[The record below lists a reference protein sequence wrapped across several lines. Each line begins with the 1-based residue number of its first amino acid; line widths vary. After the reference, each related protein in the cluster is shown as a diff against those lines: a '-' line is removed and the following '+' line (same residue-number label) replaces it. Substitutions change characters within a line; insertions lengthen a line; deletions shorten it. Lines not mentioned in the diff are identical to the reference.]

1 MLKVAHLITRLDFG
15 GAQANTLY
23 TAAHLD
29 ASRFE
34 VFVVT
39 GRGGRLDPQAGPVR
53 LVYAEKL
60 VHPVSPASDLAAF
73 FELRALLKRER
84 PHVVHTHSSKAGILG
99 RLAAAAA
106 GVPAVVHTFHGFGFH
121 PRQNFLARSFY
132 VLLEKACAALT
143 GALVFVSRSNME
155 TARAAGIGDPGRYRL
170 IRSGVNLAGYPAKT
184 DRAAKRAELGL
195 APGDLVVL
203 SVGNAKPQKNPGD
216 FIEAAARLSAGRPR
230 AKFVFVGGGE
240 QLEDLRAQVKARGL
254 EGVCIFTGWREDSAE
269 LLAAADVFALTSLW
283 EGLPRAL
290 VEALRTGLPAVCYA
304 TDGVTDILKEGVNG
318 FPVPQ
323 GGLEAF
329 CGALAGLLDDDGLRG
344 RLAAGAAATDLAE
357 FDIDFMVRQ
366 QEELYTALLA
376 AGEKS
381 E

>member
-1 MLKVAHLITRLDFG
+1 MLKAAHLITRLDFG

-29 ASRFE
+29 PARFDALIIA
-34 VFVVT
+34 

-53 LVYAEKL
+53 LLYAEKL
-60 VHPVSPASDLAAF
+60 VHPVRPLSDLAAF
-73 FELRALLKRER
+73 FELRALLKREK
-84 PHVVHTHSSKAGILG
+84 PDVAHTHSSKAGILG

-121 PRQNFLARSFY
+121 PRQNFLVRSFY
-132 VLLEKACAALT
+132 VLLEKFCARFSD
-143 GALVFVSRSNME
+143 ALVFVSRSNME

-170 IRSGVNLAGYPAKT
+170 IRSGVKLAGYPAKT
-184 DRAAKRAELGL
+184 DRAARRAELGL
-195 APGDLVVL
+195 SAGDQVVL
-203 SVGNAKPQKNPGD
+203 SIGNAKPQKNPGD
-216 FIEAAARLSAGRPR
+216 FIEAAARLSAARPR

-240 QLEDLRAQVKARGL
+240 QLEDLRSQVRARGL
-254 EGVCIFTGWREDSAE
+254 GGSCIFTGWREDSAE

-323 GGLEAF
+323 GDLGAF
-329 CGALAGLLDDDGLRG
+329 CGALARLLDDAALRA
-344 RLAAGAAATDLAE
+344 RLAAGAAETDLAE
-357 FDIDFMVRQ
+357 FDIDYMVRQ

-376 AGEKS
+376 AGGKRE
-381 E
+381 